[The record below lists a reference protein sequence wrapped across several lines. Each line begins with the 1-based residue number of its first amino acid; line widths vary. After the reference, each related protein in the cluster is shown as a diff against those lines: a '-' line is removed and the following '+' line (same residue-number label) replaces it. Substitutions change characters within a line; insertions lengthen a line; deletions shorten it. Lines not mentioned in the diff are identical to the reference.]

1 MRLRLPL
8 FAALCGAAV
17 LLAPQASTHL
27 QAQDG
32 WVSLFDGKSLDGW
45 KVGENAST
53 FKVEDG
59 ALVVFGPRAHLY
71 YMGPVNNH
79 VFTNFEWKAEVMT
92 FPGANSGMYFHTEY
106 QEGGWPQ
113 KGYEVQVN
121 NSHTD
126 PIRTGSLY
134 NITNVMNTAPAK
146 DNEWFTQHII
156 VQGKTVTIKVNG
168 KTTVEYT
175 EPANVARPADMK
187 ARLIDKG
194 TFAIQG
200 HDPKSRVHY
209 RNIMVKVLK
218 S

>member
-1 MRLRLPL
+1 MRIHVPVL
-8 FAALCGAAV
+8 AALCGVAIA
-17 LLAPQASTHL
+17 LAPQASSRL
-27 QAQDG
+27 LAQDG
-32 WVSLFDGKSLDGW
+32 WVSLFDGKTLDGW

-53 FKVEDG
+53 FSVQDG
-59 ALVVFGPRAHLY
+59 VLVVFGPRAHLY
-71 YMGPVNNH
+71 YQGPVQNH
-79 VFTNFEWKAEVMT
+79 VFTNFEWKADVMT

-126 PIRTGSLY
+126 PIRSGSLY
-134 NITNVMNTAPAK
+134 NIVNVMNTAPAK
-146 DNEWFTQHII
+146 DNEWFTQQIT
-156 VQGKTVTIKVNG
+156 VQGKKVTIAVNG

-175 EPANVARPADMK
+175 EPAGVTRPADM
-187 ARLIDKG
+187 AGRLIGKG

-209 RNIMVKVLK
+209 KNIMVKPLP
-218 S
+218 

>member
-1 MRLRLPL
+1 MRVRLPL
-8 FAALCGAAV
+8 AALLCGAV
-17 LLAPQASTHL
+17 LMFGSQSATRL

-32 WVSLFDGKSLDGW
+32 WLPLFDGKSLDGW

-53 FKVEDG
+53 FSVQDG
-59 ALVVFGPRAHLY
+59 AIVVFGPRAHLFY
-71 YMGPVNNH
+71 VGPVKNH
-79 VFTNFEWKAEVMT
+79 TFKDFEWKAEIMT

-134 NITNVMNTAPAK
+134 GILNVMNTAPANDK
-146 DNEWFTQHII
+146 EWFTQHI
-156 VQGKTVTIKVNG
+156 VVKGKTVRIAVNG

-175 EPANVARPADMK
+175 EPADVSRPADTK
-187 ARLIDKG
+187 GRVLSQG
-194 TFAIQG
+194 TFALQG

-209 RNIMVKVLK
+209 RNIMVKPLD
-218 S
+218 